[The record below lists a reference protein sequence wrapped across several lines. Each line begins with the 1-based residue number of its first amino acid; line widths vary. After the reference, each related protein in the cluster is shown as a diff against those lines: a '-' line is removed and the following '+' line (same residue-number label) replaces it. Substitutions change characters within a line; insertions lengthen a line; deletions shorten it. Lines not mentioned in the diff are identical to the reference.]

1 VVRQAQLIALVVA
14 FLIGCAV
21 VLMAGASE
29 VLAEA
34 SQQNKQKHTEAT
46 SEATREQQELYGG
59 PRYDRLRGGVG
70 KDVLHGAGGDDFL
83 EGGAGDDVIYGGDG
97 SDTIFAV
104 EGEDVLYGGE
114 GNDYLDGRDEGG
126 LKDKQRD
133 EIFCGAG
140 RDKAIAGKLDYVDS
154 SCENEELVDTGGPPW
169 ILLAGAALC
178 TALMMLRYVI
188 RSA

>member
-1 VVRQAQLIALVVA
+1 MVRRAQLIASVVA
-14 FLIGCAV
+14 FLIGCAI

-29 VLAEA
+29 ALAEA
-34 SQQNKQKHTEAT
+34 SQQNKQEHTEAT
-46 SEATREQQELYGG
+46 SEQQELYGG

-70 KDVLHGAGGDDFL
+70 KDVLHGAGGMDFL

-126 LKDKQRD
+126 LKDRQRD

-140 RDKAIAGKLDYVDS
+140 KDKAIAGKLDYVDS
-154 SCENEELVDTGGPPW
+154 SCENEALVDTGGPPL

-178 TALMMLRYVI
+178 TALMMLRSVI
-188 RSA
+188 RYA

>member
-1 VVRQAQLIALVVA
+1 MIRQAQLIALVEA

-29 VLAEA
+29 ALAEA

-70 KDVLHGAGGDDFL
+70 KDVLHGAGGMDFL

-140 RDKAIAGKLDYVDS
+140 RDRAIAGKLDYVDS
-154 SCENEELVDTGGPPW
+154 SCENEALVDTGGPPL

-178 TALMMLRYVI
+178 ATLMMLRYVI

>member
-1 VVRQAQLIALVVA
+1 MVRQGHCIAVVVA
-14 FLIGCAV
+14 FLVGCAV
-21 VLMAGASE
+21 CLMAGASG
-29 VLAEA
+29 VQAEA

-70 KDVLHGAGGDDFL
+70 KDVLHGAGGMDFL

-104 EGEDVLYGGE
+104 EGEDVIYGGD

-140 RDKAIAGKLDYVDS
+140 RDKAVAGKLDYVDS

-188 RSA
+188 RTA